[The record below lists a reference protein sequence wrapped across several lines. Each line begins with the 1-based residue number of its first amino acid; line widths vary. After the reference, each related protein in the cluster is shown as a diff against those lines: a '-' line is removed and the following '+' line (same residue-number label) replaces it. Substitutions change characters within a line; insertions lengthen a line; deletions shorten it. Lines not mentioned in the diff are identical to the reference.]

1 MIQKR
6 RELAPTLP
14 FADNFKMCWGQ
25 PISVDDDFPVSQK
38 MLQWYNPQCSVI
50 RSTKEGDL
58 KQTYIVWELDLRQTQ
73 GPREPTDDTRFMMD
87 GAGGSYQTLRAF
99 EIDVPVF
106 EEDCVFALSTN
117 PKKVLTW
124 QLRTGSVHHCELS
137 GAQPTRLVKRPF
149 KPAESEEDE

>member
-1 MIQKR
+1 MTK
-6 RELAPTLP
+6 LADIPTTLP
-14 FADNFKMCWGQ
+14 FSDNLKMCWGQ
-25 PISVDDDFPVSQK
+25 PIYVDDAFPVSQK

-58 KQTYIVWELDLRQTQ
+58 KETYIVWELDLRQSQ
-73 GPREPTDDTRFMMD
+73 GAGEPTDDTRFMMD

-99 EIDVPVF
+99 EIDVPLF
-106 EEDCVFALSTN
+106 EEACGFGLSTN

-137 GAQPTRLVKRPF
+137 GAQPTQLVKRPF
-149 KPAESEEDE
+149 NPSESEEDE